1 MLRKIVVAWTLMVLA
16 PVAFAAE
23 SANLTLND
31 IPQCGVC
38 DPVFFGFG
46 TFANRQSQLLCIS
59 STLQAQSTCALTDFP
74 CICANEALSKKIESC
89 ISSQCPP
96 RDALTTAKI
105 VKDLCGAPKRNISLA
120 VWLVSLVNIVFST
133 LFYILRLVSRAVLRQ
148 RVDVSDVF
156 LGISVAFTFPIL
168 WTAFS
173 LAAAGL
179 GQDAWNIPP
188 DNITRIFYLYWWDE
202 IFYQGGLPLTRISF
216 LCFYLKLFPQ
226 DSIRKAS
233 FILIGLNVA
242 NFIAFVT
249 ASIFQCVPIYGA
261 WTFWD
266 GSFQGHCNDLHLQSW
281 IQAGFNIGMDLMVII
296 LPLPALA
303 KLSISRSRKIRIVGM
318 FSLGFFVTIISVLR
332 LKTLV
337 VFANSMNV
345 SYDYV
350 EPGLYSVIEAC
361 ISIICACLPAVRAL
375 LITLMPNIFTLS
387 ANRSRLSSG
396 KGVRDES
403 SRQKFDRLKDYNS
416 YDSPISP
423 SSAVK
428 PKWPIHN
435 DAELFS
441 DSKSESNVELM
452 PMGITR
458 TEVSVESGLREE
470 SDDKTARNTN
480 WNWPL
485 PH

>member
-1 MLRKIVVAWTLMVLA
+1 MLGRIVIAWTLMVFA
-16 PVAFAAE
+16 SVGVAAQ

-31 IPQCGVC
+31 IPQCG
-38 DPVFFGFG
+38 
-46 TFANRQSQLLCIS
+46 LLCIS
-59 STLQAQSTCALTDFP
+59 STLQAQTTCALTDFP
-74 CICANEALSKKIESC
+74 CVCANEALSKKIESC
-89 ISSQCPP
+89 IASQCPP

-105 VKDLCGAPKRNISLA
+105 VKGICGVPKRNRTLA
-120 VWLVSLVNIVFST
+120 VWVVTLVNIIFCT

-148 RVDVSDVF
+148 RIDISDVV
-156 LGISVAFTFPIL
+156 LGVSVGFTLPVL

-173 LAAAGL
+173 LADAGL
-179 GQDAWNIPP
+179 GQDAWNIPQ
-188 DNITRIFYLYWWDE
+188 DNITRIFYLYWWAE

-226 DSIRKAS
+226 DNIRKAS
-233 FILIGLNVA
+233 LILIWVNVA

-249 ASIFQCVPIYGA
+249 ASIFQCYPIYGA

-266 GSFQGHCNDLHLQSW
+266 GSFHGHCNDLHLQSW
-281 IQAGFNIGMDLMVII
+281 IQAGVNIFLDLLVII

-303 KLSISRSRKIRIVGM
+303 KLSASRSRKIRIILM
-318 FSLGFFVTIISVLR
+318 FSIGFFITIISVIR

-361 ISIICACLPAVRAL
+361 IGIICGCLPAVRAL
-375 LITLMPNIFTLS
+375 FITLFPTVFTLS
-387 ANRSRLSSG
+387 GNRSRLSSG
-396 KGVRDES
+396 KVGMDDS

-416 YDSPISP
+416 YDDPTSP

-428 PKWPIHN
+428 PKWPGVDN
-435 DAELFS
+435 ELFS

-452 PMGITR
+452 PMGNNRRPDT
-458 TEVSVESGLREE
+458 SVESGLHQEPDNR
-470 SDDKTARNTN
+470 TAQNTN
-480 WNWPL
+480 WDWPL
-485 PH
+485 SR